1 MPTETRRVKLKIND
15 PRDDRLIPGIQGKI
29 VATGTDDIDR
39 ILVKWDYIEQSF
51 SYTISSQDIEAIC

>member
-39 ILVKWDYIEQSF
+39 ILVKWDYIETTF
-51 SYTISSQDIEAIC
+51 AYKLTMKDIEVI